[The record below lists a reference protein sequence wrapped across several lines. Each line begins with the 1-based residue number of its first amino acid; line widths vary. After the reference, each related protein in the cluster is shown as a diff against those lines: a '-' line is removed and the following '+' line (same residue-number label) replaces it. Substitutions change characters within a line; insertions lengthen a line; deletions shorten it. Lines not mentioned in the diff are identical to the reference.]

1 MMGLSGSLASREAGC
16 LSLPDIAV
24 GLSRMP
30 RFGGQTLFRWSVAEH
45 LLACQRYVLGAFPDG
60 LPRME
65 LAVLLHDAHEAMT
78 CDITTSFKTEDVRQL
93 QKVLDRRIYAM
104 LGLEPLT
111 VSMKSSVALCDRVL
125 LLAEAYI
132 LTPPATSAQIEKELR
147 EGQHGTV
154 GVTVDRLI
162 DFARHAGKVAVGHV
176 LEFRGPGD
184 NAVAEQWQE
193 EVERCIAK
201 VRN

>member
-1 MMGLSGSLASREAGC
+1 MMGLHGSMASRESGC
-16 LSLPDIAV
+16 LSLPDLAV

-30 RFGGQTLFRWSVAEH
+30 RFGGQTLFRYSVAEH
-45 LLACQRYVLGAFPDG
+45 LLGCQAYVRGAFPRG

-78 CDITTSFKTEDVRQL
+78 CDITTSFKTPDIRLL
-93 QKVLDRRIYAM
+93 QKALDRRIYNL
-104 LGLEPLT
+104 LGLELPTPEL
-111 VSMKSSVALCDRVL
+111 KSAVAVCDRVM

-132 LTPPATSAQIEKELR
+132 LTPPATSAQIERELR
-147 EGQHGTV
+147 AGEHGHVSV
-154 GVTVDRLI
+154 GVDTVIEL
-162 DFARHAGKVAVGHV
+162 ASHAGKVAVGHV
-176 LEFRGPGD
+176 LEHVGPGD
-184 NAVAEQWQE
+184 DAVASQWQE